1 MDRKKQLCIMQ
12 DKAILMILDGW
23 GIGKHDYTDAIFEAN
38 TPFIDSLYLNS
49 PHCTLKTYG
58 ENVGLPEGQMGNSEV
73 GHLNIGAGRIV
84 WQMLVRINKAFEN
97 NTVQQLAGF
106 KEILQNAQENTHRK
120 IHLIGLVSDGGVH
133 SSIDH
138 LTSLC
143 GIFKENGL
151 DERVNI
157 HAFLDG
163 RDTDPHSGKAFIE
176 QVLQHPNKGK
186 AHLASIIGRYYA
198 MDRDKRWE
206 RIKQAYDLMTKGTGM
221 SYANALDG
229 IAANYA
235 NGITDEFMEPLVFP
249 NAAGEIGTIAPDDIV
264 LCFNFRTDR
273 GREITT
279 ALTQTAFVEQEMTPL
294 PLHYYTLTEYDKTY
308 KNVGILFDNSDLKMT
323 LGEYLANKGLSQ
335 IRAAETEKY
344 PHVTFFFS
352 GGRETTFEAEK
363 RIMIPSPKVAT
374 YDLQPEMSAIELK
387 NAILNSIE
395 SDPVNFYCINFANAD
410 MVGHTGVFDAI
421 KKACETVDQCAK
433 EIATA
438 ALDKGYKIV
447 IIADHGNAD
456 HAINEDG
463 TPNTAH
469 STNPVPCFILGEEN
483 SAPHDGILADVAPT
497 ILKLMGLEQP
507 EEMTGEPLY

>member
-1 MDRKKQLCIMQ
+1 MHQICTMKN
-12 DKAILMILDGW
+12 KAVLMILDGW
-23 GIGKHDYTDAIFEAN
+23 GIGKHDYTDAIFQAN
-38 TPFIDSLYLNS
+38 TPYIDSLFKNS
-49 PHCTLKTYG
+49 PNCTLKTYG
-58 ENVGLPEGQMGNSEV
+58 ENVGLPHGQMGNSEV

-84 WQMLVRINKAFEN
+84 WQMLVRINKAFEDG
-97 NTVQQLAGF
+97 TVKSTEGF
-106 KEILQNAQENTHRK
+106 KKIIENAFENEQRK

-143 GIFKENGL
+143 EIFKEKGL
-151 DERVNI
+151 DHRVNV

-176 QVLQHPNKGK
+176 SVLNHPNIGQT
-186 AHLASIIGRYYA
+186 HIASVIGRYYA

-206 RIKQAYDLMTKGTGM
+206 RVKKAYDLLTKGEGA
-221 SYANALDG
+221 SFSNAIDA
-229 IAANYA
+229 IKANYA
-235 NGITDEFMEPLVFP
+235 NGITDEFMEPIILP
-249 NAAGEIGTIAPDDIV
+249 NAKGEIATIAPDDIV

-279 ALTQTAFVEQEMTPL
+279 VLTQTAFPEYDMSPL
-294 PLHYYTLTEYDKTY
+294 DLHYYTLTEYDKTY
-308 KNVGILFDNSDLKMT
+308 KNIGILFHNTDLNMT
-323 LGEYLANKGLSQ
+323 LGEYLSHKGFTQ

-352 GGRETTFEAEK
+352 GGRESTFEGEK

-374 YDLQPEMSAIELK
+374 YDMQPAMSAIELK
-387 NAILNSIE
+387 TAILE
-395 SDPVNFYCINFANAD
+395 SLEIDPVNFYCINFANAD

-421 KKACETVDQCAK
+421 KKACETVDECAK
-433 EIATA
+433 EIAHTA
-438 ALDKGYKIV
+438 LSKGYKVV

-456 HAINEDG
+456 NAINEDG
-463 TPNTAH
+463 SPNTAH

-483 SAPHDGILADVAPT
+483 AMPHDGILADVAPT
-497 ILKLMGLEQP
+497 ILKLMGLPMP
-507 EEMTGEPLY
+507 EEMTGTALF

>member
-1 MDRKKQLCIMQ
+1 MQ
-12 DKAILMILDGW
+12 NKAVLMILDGW
-23 GIGKHDYTDAIFEAN
+23 GIGKHDHTDAIYEAK
-38 TPFIDSLYLNS
+38 TPYIDSLYKNS
-49 PHCTLKTYG
+49 PNCTLKTYG

-97 NTVQQLAGF
+97 DTVPALDGF
-106 KEILQNAQENTHRK
+106 KEILQKAKEETHRK
-120 IHLIGLVSDGGVH
+120 IHLIGLVSNGGVH

-143 GIFKENGL
+143 GIFKEEGL
-151 DERVNI
+151 DNRLNI

-163 RDTDPHSGKAFIE
+163 RDTDPHSGKGFIE
-176 QVLQHPNKGK
+176 QVLNHPKKGK
-186 AHLASIIGRYYA
+186 SHLASIIGRYYA

-206 RIKQAYDLMTKGTGM
+206 RVKRAYDLLIKGKG
-221 SYANALDG
+221 AQFPNALDA
-229 IAANYA
+229 ISANYA
-235 NGITDEFMEPLVFP
+235 NRITDEFMEPIVLP
-249 NAAGEIGTIAPDDIV
+249 NAEGKICTIAPDDIV

-279 ALTQTAFVEQEMTPL
+279 ALTQTAFPDYAMIPI

-323 LGEYLANKGLSQ
+323 LGEYLANNGLSQ

-352 GGRETTFEAEK
+352 GGREATFEAEK
-363 RIMIPSPKVAT
+363 RIMIPSPKLAT

-387 NAILNSIE
+387 TAILNSIE

-421 KKACETVDQCAK
+421 KKACETVDQCAN

-438 ALDKGYKIV
+438 ALKKGYKIV

-469 STNPVPCFILGEEN
+469 SINPVPCFILGEEN

-497 ILKLMGLEQP
+497 ILKLMGLKQP
-507 EEMTGEPLY
+507 EEMTGDPLY